1 MMKKLLPIF
10 FYLFLFS
17 TLITIFPKETHAYID
32 PGSGSY
38 LTQIILGFVFGGLF
52 MLKVYW
58 NKIKNVF
65 FKNRA
70 KKDNQEKS
78 EDK

>member
-1 MMKKLLPIF
+1 MLLLVLLALF
-10 FYLFLFS
+10 FLFV
-17 TLITIFPKETHAYID
+17 LPRDVFAYID

-52 MLKVYW
+52 MVKLYW

-65 FKNRA
+65 FRSRSKN
-70 KKDNQEKS
+70 KKGENSKE
-78 EDK
+78 E